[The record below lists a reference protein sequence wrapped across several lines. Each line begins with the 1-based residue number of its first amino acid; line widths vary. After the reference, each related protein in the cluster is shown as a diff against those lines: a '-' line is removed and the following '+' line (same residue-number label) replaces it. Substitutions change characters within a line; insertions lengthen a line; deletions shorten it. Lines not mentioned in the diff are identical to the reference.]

1 MIGAPAAGQ
10 SESRAPR
17 ERRMSGQW
25 RETSTEL
32 LERYEMSLR
41 DARGIVVRQRA
52 DRDGYSACVSCA
64 GRQQWA
70 ERQFDDIQDA
80 QAWCE
85 HALVART
92 SN

>member
-1 MIGAPAAGQ
+1 MIGALAASQ
-10 SESRAPR
+10 SESRALR

-25 RETSTEL
+25 RETSTDL

-41 DARGIVVRQRA
+41 DAHGIVARRRT
-52 DRDGYSACVSCA
+52 DRGGYSACVACA

-70 ERQFDDIQDA
+70 ERQFEGIQDA